1 MTNNAEIE
9 GNNSKTQDSNINNF
23 LNNIP
28 TKYNSI
34 GDYPENSNGKINGKS
49 IAARKVVGG
58 ILTGIGVVGT
68 IASVVALIKVGA
80 AGIIATFAGLIGVCA
95 APIVA
100 FVAIPVVL
108 VALTAIGIFLLST
121 KASSQMNYQTQ
132 NGEIDVSD
140 EYMRLRNK

>member
-49 IAARKVVGG
+49 IAARK
-58 ILTGIGVVGT
+58 LTRG
-68 IASVVALIKVGA
+68 
-80 AGIIATFAGLIGVCA
+80 C
-95 APIVA
+95 
-100 FVAIPVVL
+100 VL
-108 VALTAIGIFLLST
+108 
-121 KASSQMNYQTQ
+121 
-132 NGEIDVSD
+132 E
-140 EYMRLRNK
+140 LR